1 MISSFFSKN
10 YIKLNEVDSTNN
22 FLMKLIKKIIFLTVI
37 ILLSINNLKAE
48 DKVAYLD
55 IDFILNNTLAG
66 KLLLENLNKQ
76 EEIKINKFKI
86 DDEKFRN
93 NEKKILAKKN
103 LVSVEEIKKE
113 MNELQIEYQKYN
125 NNKKKEIDSLKK
137 KRNTNIINCINSI
150 NPIIEKYMT
159 DNSIYILMDKKNIF
173 MAKNDYDITQKL
185 IKLIDNQI
193 KTFEIK

>member
-1 MISSFFSKN
+1 
-10 YIKLNEVDSTNN
+10 
-22 FLMKLIKKIIFLTVI
+22 MKLIKKIFFLTVI

-55 IDFILNNTLAG
+55 IDFILTNTIAG
-66 KLLLENLNKQ
+66 KLLLENLKTQ
-76 EEIKINKFKI
+76 EEIKIKKFKI
-86 DDEKFRN
+86 DEEKFRN

-113 MNELQIEYQKYN
+113 MNVLQIEYQKYN
-125 NNKKKEIDSLKK
+125 NDKKKEIDSLKK
-137 KRNTNIINCINSI
+137 KRNTNIINFINSI

-173 MAKNDYDITQKL
+173 IAKNDYDITQKL

>member
-1 MISSFFSKN
+1 
-10 YIKLNEVDSTNN
+10 
-22 FLMKLIKKIIFLTVI
+22 MKLIKKIFFLTVI

-55 IDFILNNTLAG
+55 IDFILTNTIAG
-66 KLLLENLNKQ
+66 KLLLENLKTQ
-76 EEIKINKFKI
+76 EEIKIKKFKI
-86 DDEKFRN
+86 DEEKFRN

-125 NNKKKEIDSLKK
+125 NDKKKEIDSLKK
-137 KRNTNIINCINSI
+137 KRNTNMINFINLI

-173 MAKNDYDITQKL
+173 IAKNDYDITQKL

-193 KTFEIK
+193 KTYEIK

>member
-1 MISSFFSKN
+1 
-10 YIKLNEVDSTNN
+10 
-22 FLMKLIKKIIFLTVI
+22 MKLIKKIFFLTVI

-55 IDFILNNTLAG
+55 IDFILTNTIAG
-66 KLLLENLNKQ
+66 KLLLENLKKQ

-125 NNKKKEIDSLKK
+125 NDKKKEIDSLKK
-137 KRNTNIINCINSI
+137 KRNINIINFINSI

-173 MAKNDYDITQKL
+173 IAKNDYDITQKL
-185 IKLIDNQI
+185 IKLIDSQI

>member
-1 MISSFFSKN
+1 
-10 YIKLNEVDSTNN
+10 
-22 FLMKLIKKIIFLTVI
+22 MKLIKKIFFLTVI

-48 DKVAYLD
+48 DKIAYLD
-55 IDFILNNTLAG
+55 IDFILTNTIAG
-66 KLLLENLNKQ
+66 KLLLENLKKQ
-76 EEIKINKFKI
+76 EDIKINKFKI

-137 KRNTNIINCINSI
+137 KRNTNIINFINSI

-173 MAKNDYDITQKL
+173 IAKNDYDITQKL

>member
-1 MISSFFSKN
+1 
-10 YIKLNEVDSTNN
+10 
-22 FLMKLIKKIIFLTVI
+22 MKLIKKIFFLTVI

-55 IDFILNNTLAG
+55 IDFILTNTIAG
-66 KLLLENLNKQ
+66 KLLLENLKKQ

-137 KRNTNIINCINSI
+137 KRNTNIINFINSI

-173 MAKNDYDITQKL
+173 IAKNDYDITQKL

>member
-1 MISSFFSKN
+1 
-10 YIKLNEVDSTNN
+10 
-22 FLMKLIKKIIFLTVI
+22 MKLIKKIFFLTVI

-55 IDFILNNTLAG
+55 IDFILTNTIAG
-66 KLLLENLNKQ
+66 KLLLENLKKQ

-86 DDEKFRN
+86 DDEKFKN

-125 NNKKKEIDSLKK
+125 NDKKKEIDSLKK
-137 KRNTNIINCINSI
+137 KRNMNIMNFINLI

-173 MAKNDYDITQKL
+173 IAKNDYDITQKL

>member
-1 MISSFFSKN
+1 
-10 YIKLNEVDSTNN
+10 
-22 FLMKLIKKIIFLTVI
+22 MKLIKKIFFLTVI

-48 DKVAYLD
+48 DKIAYLD
-55 IDFILNNTLAG
+55 IDFILTNTIAG
-66 KLLLENLNKQ
+66 KLLLENLKKQ

-125 NNKKKEIDSLKK
+125 NDKKKEIDSLKK
-137 KRNTNIINCINSI
+137 KRNTNIINFINSI

-173 MAKNDYDITQKL
+173 IAKNDYDITQKL

-193 KTFEIK
+193 KTFEIE

>member
-1 MISSFFSKN
+1 
-10 YIKLNEVDSTNN
+10 
-22 FLMKLIKKIIFLTVI
+22 MKLIKKIFFLTVI

-55 IDFILNNTLAG
+55 IDFILTNTIAG
-66 KLLLENLNKQ
+66 KLLLENLKKQ

-125 NNKKKEIDSLKK
+125 NDKKKEIDFLKK
-137 KRNTNIINCINSI
+137 KRHKNIINFINSI

-173 MAKNDYDITQKL
+173 IAKNDYDITQKL

>member
-1 MISSFFSKN
+1 
-10 YIKLNEVDSTNN
+10 
-22 FLMKLIKKIIFLTVI
+22 MKLIKKIFFLTVI

-55 IDFILNNTLAG
+55 IDFILTNTIAG
-66 KLLLENLNKQ
+66 KLLLENLKKQ

-125 NNKKKEIDSLKK
+125 NDKKKEIDSLKK
-137 KRNTNIINCINSI
+137 KRNTNIINFINSI

-173 MAKNDYDITQKL
+173 IAKNDYDITQKL

-193 KTFEIK
+193 KTFEIR

>member
-1 MISSFFSKN
+1 
-10 YIKLNEVDSTNN
+10 
-22 FLMKLIKKIIFLTVI
+22 MKLIKKIFFLTVI

-55 IDFILNNTLAG
+55 IDFILTNTIAG
-66 KLLLENLNKQ
+66 KLLLENLKTQ
-76 EEIKINKFKI
+76 EEIKIKKFKI
-86 DDEKFRN
+86 DEEKFRN

-125 NNKKKEIDSLKK
+125 NDKKKEIDSLKK
-137 KRNTNIINCINSI
+137 KRNTNMINFINLK

-173 MAKNDYDITQKL
+173 IAKNDYDITQKL

-193 KTFEIK
+193 KTYEIK

>member
-1 MISSFFSKN
+1 
-10 YIKLNEVDSTNN
+10 
-22 FLMKLIKKIIFLTVI
+22 MKLIKKIFFLTVI

-55 IDFILNNTLAG
+55 IDFILTNTIAG

-113 MNELQIEYQKYN
+113 MNELQIKFQKYKID
-125 NNKKKEIDSLKK
+125 KKKEIDSLKK
-137 KRNTNIINCINSI
+137 KRNTNIINFINSI

-173 MAKNDYDITQKL
+173 IAKNDYDITQKL
-185 IKLIDNQI
+185 IELIDNQI

>member
-1 MISSFFSKN
+1 
-10 YIKLNEVDSTNN
+10 
-22 FLMKLIKKIIFLTVI
+22 MKLIKKIFFLTVI

-55 IDFILNNTLAG
+55 IDFILTNTIAG
-66 KLLLENLNKQ
+66 KLLLENLKKQ
-76 EEIKINKFKI
+76 EDIKINKFKI

-125 NNKKKEIDSLKK
+125 NDKKKEIDSLKK
-137 KRNTNIINCINSI
+137 KRNTNIINFINSI

-173 MAKNDYDITQKL
+173 IAKNDYDITQKL

>member
-1 MISSFFSKN
+1 
-10 YIKLNEVDSTNN
+10 
-22 FLMKLIKKIIFLTVI
+22 MKLIKKIFFLTVI
-37 ILLSINNLKAE
+37 IFLSINNLKAE

-55 IDFILNNTLAG
+55 IDFILANTIAG
-66 KLLLENLNKQ
+66 KLLLENLKKQ

-125 NNKKKEIDSLKK
+125 NDKKKEIDSLKK
-137 KRNTNIINCINSI
+137 KRNTNIINFINSI

-173 MAKNDYDITQKL
+173 IAKNDYDITQKL

>member
-1 MISSFFSKN
+1 
-10 YIKLNEVDSTNN
+10 
-22 FLMKLIKKIIFLTVI
+22 MKLIKKIFFLTVI

-48 DKVAYLD
+48 DKIAYLD
-55 IDFILNNTLAG
+55 IDFILTNTIDG
-66 KLLLENLNKQ
+66 KLLLENLKKQ
-76 EEIKINKFKI
+76 EDIKINKFKI

-125 NNKKKEIDSLKK
+125 NDKKKEIDSLKK
-137 KRNTNIINCINSI
+137 KRNTNIINFINSI

-173 MAKNDYDITQKL
+173 IAKNDYDITQKL

>member
-1 MISSFFSKN
+1 
-10 YIKLNEVDSTNN
+10 
-22 FLMKLIKKIIFLTVI
+22 MKLIKKIFFLTVI

-55 IDFILNNTLAG
+55 IDFILTNTIAG
-66 KLLLENLNKQ
+66 KLLLENLKTQ
-76 EEIKINKFKI
+76 EEIKIKKFKI
-86 DDEKFRN
+86 DEEKFRN
-93 NEKKILAKKN
+93 NEKKIIAKKN

-125 NNKKKEIDSLKK
+125 NDKKKEIDSLKK
-137 KRNTNIINCINSI
+137 KRNTNMINFINLI

-173 MAKNDYDITQKL
+173 IAKNDYDITQKL

-193 KTFEIK
+193 KTYEIK